1 MSPHAWKV
9 RALRIHVN
17 TALPPLLQT
26 GLGSDAAELREAT
39 TARVEVLVAQL
50 RALPEGGVLALE
62 ARLEQGNASV
72 GEFRQQYEAYSET
85 LEANDIRSILGAVN
99 THMALVCDELAESIA
114 ALDGPFTKPCS
125 LVQFFPVSQL
135 LLELGSAGWSA
146 HTRVLTSHLLCT
158 SVHDTHVLNV
168 VFALLCA
175 RRLGG

>member
-1 MSPHAWKV
+1 MSEHWILCHRTRGKCVLCAY
-9 RALRIHVN
+9 VN
-17 TALPPLLQT
+17 TALPSLLQT

-39 TARVEVLVAQL
+39 TARVEVLVAEL
-50 RALPEGGVLALE
+50 RALHEGALVLE

-72 GEFRQQYEAYSET
+72 GEFRQQYEACSETLQQT

-99 THMALVCDELAESIA
+99 THMALVCDGLAESIA

-146 HTRVLTSHLLCT
+146 HTWVLASPLLSA
-158 SVHDTHVLNV
+158 SVHDTHM
-168 VFALLCA
+168 
-175 RRLGG
+175 